1 MQGAGRGVEGGRDN
15 TAQPGA
21 QGTTHHLIMGRAV
34 TIVQTTDCGR
44 GYTFTHTLTHTH
56 TDMAY
61 SGTSPVTCQHSRKR
75 TLYTTHYAV
84 NTIVLVQH
92 ITTTDSDLHW
102 TALRILN
109 NPNKSGLSSSQ
120 ERINSIL

>member
-44 GYTFTHTLTHTH
+44 GYTFTHTLTQTWLTVVHH
-56 TDMAY
+56 Q
-61 SGTSPVTCQHSRKR
+61 S
-75 TLYTTHYAV
+75 LV
-84 NTIVLVQH
+84 NTAESVHYTLH
-92 ITTTDSDLHW
+92 TTQSTPLFW
-102 TALRILN
+102 FNI
-109 NPNKSGLSSSQ
+109 
-120 ERINSIL
+120 